1 MSLKK
6 RKHHDKYSIN
16 NTDYE
21 IGQDNVQKWGFDV
34 HNAVF
39 GISAGLILLFVIL
52 ALVADPKVAL
62 STLNGLKTSIINNFD
77 SFFMWAGNIF
87 VVTCLVLII
96 LPQGKIRLGGK
107 DAKPDHSR
115 LSWFSMLFAAGMG
128 IGLMFWSVAEPVG
141 YYTNWFG
148 TPLNVTPFTKDAA
161 DLALGATMYHWGLH
175 PWAAYGVVALSLAF
189 FAYNKGLPLS
199 IRSVFYPMLGE
210 RTWGWIGN
218 VIDIL
223 AVVATLFGLAT
234 SLGFGAQQAAGG
246 LHHIFGLPNTV
257 GLQVSVI
264 IAVTCVALYS
274 VIKGID
280 GGVKLLSNINMGIAV
295 ALLVFVAAINI
306 GVVLDAIPTTLVS
319 YISHIIPL
327 SNPYGRVDET
337 WFHDWTVFYWAWWF
351 SWSPF
356 VGMFIARVSR
366 GRTIREFLL
375 AVLIVPTLVTL
386 VWMSTFG
393 GIGIHQAVD
402 KIGILGTKGIT
413 DYSLALFQMFEALP
427 FSSILSF
434 IGITLVLVFFV
445 TSSDSGSL
453 VIDSITAGGKLDA
466 PVAQRIFWA
475 VLQGAVAAVLI
486 WIGGTES
493 IKALQAGAVSTGL
506 PFTVIML
513 LMIVNLILG
522 LRTERY

>member
-1 MSLKK
+1 
-6 RKHHDKYSIN
+6 
-16 NTDYE
+16 
-21 IGQDNVQKWGFDV
+21 
-34 HNAVF
+34 
-39 GISAGLILLFVIL
+39 
-52 ALVADPKVAL
+52 
-62 STLNGLKTSIINNFD
+62 
-77 SFFMWAGNIF
+77 
-87 VVTCLVLII
+87 
-96 LPQGKIRLGGK
+96 
-107 DAKPDHSR
+107 
-115 LSWFSMLFAAGMG
+115 
-128 IGLMFWSVAEPVG
+128 
-141 YYTNWFG
+141 
-148 TPLNVTPFTKDAA
+148 
-161 DLALGATMYHWGLH
+161 
-175 PWAAYGVVALSLAF
+175 
-189 FAYNKGLPLS
+189 
-199 IRSVFYPMLGE
+199 MLGE